1 MQTSRTS
8 ELPLSQGRPR
18 FHRNFYIA
26 NTMEIFERLAWFGF
40 FTLSSLY
47 MTSPRAQGGLG
58 FSDQERGFLQ
68 GMIPFIL
75 YLLPVLTGALAD
87 RYGYRKMFLL
97 AFSIMAPSY
106 YLLGQVHSFSSFML
120 VFLAVAIGA
129 ACFKPVVVGTIARNT
144 DASNR
149 GLGFGIFYTM
159 VNIGGFLGP
168 LIAGYVRAIS
178 WDLVF
183 IMSACWIS
191 LNFLPALFLYRDQEA
206 QHELQ
211 DRRGL
216 AAVLGETRAVLG
228 NARLALLVVPAILG
242 VMLAAKGV
250 FSYAQYAVGMLL
262 WLLLNLLWSQF
273 YSDARSDS
281 ATPTASR
288 WYRQRIQ
295 VGDRKFVMY
304 LLILT
309 GFWTVYNQLPLTAP
323 LFIRD
328 YIDTA
333 DLVRWLANWN
343 PAYLDFFAAVNPQ
356 QIQQVLPELMQK
368 WLQASDATQ
377 LNQLRLELVN
387 YKIMVPLDELQR
399 GFSALQAQQLSPAEL
414 SQRWI
419 QNYRQINPEYLI
431 NLSFAVIVLLQIWI
445 SHVLQRWRALP
456 VLVAGTLLLAVAMV
470 LAGYAMLGLAAGAL
484 TVVAIVV
491 FSLGEMIASP
501 KSQEYVAALA
511 PPNKSAMF
519 MGYYF
524 VSMALGN
531 LFGGLLS
538 GWAYGEIAKKANQ
551 PLLMWIMFAVIAVAT
566 ALLMLIFDRHLKS
579 SQAAQSTGN

>member
-1 MQTSRTS
+1 MQSSQTSQLTIS
-8 ELPLSQGRPR
+8 PGRSR
-18 FHRNFYIA
+18 FHRNFYVA
-26 NTMEIFERLAWFGF
+26 NTMEIFERLAWYGF

-106 YLLGQVHSFSSFML
+106 YLLGQVHSFNSFML
-120 VFLAVAIGA
+120 VFLAVAVGA

-178 WDLVF
+178 WDMVF

-191 LNFLPALFLYRDQEA
+191 LNFLPALFLYRDQQV
-206 QHELQ
+206 QHATQ
-211 DRRGL
+211 DQRGL

-228 NARLALLVVPAILG
+228 NARLALLVIPAIIG
-242 VMLAAKGV
+242 IMLAARGV
-250 FSYAQYAVGMLL
+250 FSYTSYALSMLL
-262 WLLLNLLWSQF
+262 WLGINLIWSAVNRRYQG
-273 YSDARSDS
+273 SAEPGWLRQGIQLGDA
-281 ATPTASR
+281 
-288 WYRQRIQ
+288 
-295 VGDRKFVMY
+295 KFVLY

-328 YIDTA
+328 YIDTT
-333 DLVRWLANWN
+333 DLVRWLAGWN
-343 PAYLDFFAAVNPQ
+343 PAYLDFFAAVNSQ
-356 QIQQVLPELMQK
+356 QIQQILPDLMQK
-368 WLQASDATQ
+368 YLRASD
-377 LNQLRLELVN
+377 LNSMTQLRLELVN
-387 YKIMVPLDELQR
+387 YKIMVPLEELHR
-399 GFSALQAQQLSPAEL
+399 GLQALHAQQLSSAEL
-414 SQRWI
+414 SQLWI
-419 QNYRQINPEYLI
+419 QRYRQINPEYLI
-431 NLSFAVIVLLQIWI
+431 NLSFAAIVLLQIWI
-445 SHVLQRWRALP
+445 SHVVQRWRALP
-456 VLVAGTLLLAVAMV
+456 VLVAGTMLLAIAMV
-470 LAGYAMLGLAAGAL
+470 LAAYAMLGVAGGVMTILA
-484 TVVAIVV
+484 IMV

-538 GWAYGEIAKKANQ
+538 GWAYGEIARKANQ
-551 PLLMWIMFAVIAVAT
+551 PVLMWILFAVIAVAT
-566 ALLMLIFDRHLKS
+566 ALLMLIFDRHLKAS
-579 SQAAQSTGN
+579 AQTQSH